1 MKSIQDSRLRTIDI
15 MDIVC
20 LDDKCPCDDRN
31 INGASNRVD
40 GVHYT
45 NDSTNII
52 IPKILEK
59 VYKEIEKI
67 RG

>member
-1 MKSIQDSRLRTIDI
+1 